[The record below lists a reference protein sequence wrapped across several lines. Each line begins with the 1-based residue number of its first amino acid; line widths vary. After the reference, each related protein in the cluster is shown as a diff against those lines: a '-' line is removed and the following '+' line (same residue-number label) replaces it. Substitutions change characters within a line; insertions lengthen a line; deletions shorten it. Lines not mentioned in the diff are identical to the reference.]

1 MALVGLSPTHPVAS
15 GRDAAIL
22 DRVRDILLRVL
33 GPGRTSVYLFGSWA
47 SAGRRRTSDIDLA
60 IDAVEPLP
68 RATLARLREAF
79 EESTVP
85 CRIDVVDLA
94 EADDTFRE
102 RVRCTGT
109 LWIDSK
115 SA

>member
-1 MALVGLSPTHPVAS
+1 MSAIRPVVSAC
-15 GRDAAIL
+15 DAAIL
-22 DRVRDILLRVL
+22 ERVRDILVRVF
-33 GPGRTSVYLFGSWA
+33 GPGRASVYLFGSWA

-60 IDAVEPLP
+60 IDAIEPLP
-68 RATLARLREAF
+68 RAMLARLREAF

-85 CRIDVVDLA
+85 YRVDVVDLA
-94 EADDTFRE
+94 DTDGAFRE
-102 RVRCTGT
+102 RVMRTGT